1 MPALTSTNTKAL
13 KQKNYITRSPLVTDG
28 ELESSPS
35 PTLKSMLPQNPTR
48 SQTSKLT
55 MPVWLES
62 LGLILIAPEA
72 QLPVHTKFNSRTPM
86 VNGKTLLMLVLA
98 VMKKMRL
105 NKQTVKMVNL
115 AISAE
120 STWIL

>member
-1 MPALTSTNTKAL
+1 
-13 KQKNYITRSPLVTDG
+13 
-28 ELESSPS
+28 
-35 PTLKSMLPQNPTR
+35 
-48 SQTSKLT
+48 
-55 MPVWLES
+55 
-62 LGLILIAPEA
+62 
-72 QLPVHTKFNSRTPM
+72 M